1 MHNVCTCTCTDVHM
15 CTYIHMY
22 SPSLHHFLSLCSF
35 LFPLLT
41 LPLPPSLP
49 FYSPSF
55 SDCSFIEFIEE
66 ELQAHC
72 SPSSATSSAHQTTAS
87 SSAQLP
93 GKTLMHCTCTSV
105 QCLPVHTVLYIVHAV
120 QYTCMY
126 MYMYIYMY
134 MYMYSIYMYCICTHV
149 HVHVQYN
156 VEYTVYAYTHCTFTN
171 VLCTVYM
178 YMYMYMYVV

>member
-1 MHNVCTCTCTDVHM
+1 MYMYRCTHV
-15 CTYIHMY
+15 YIYTHVL
-22 SPSLHHFLSLCSF
+22 SFASSLP
-35 LFPLLT
+35 FPVY
-41 LPLPPSLP
+41 LPLPLPHTAPPSP

-72 SPSSATSSAHQTTAS
+72 SPPSATSSAHQTTAS

-93 GKTLMHCTCTSV
+93 GKTLMHSTCTSV

-120 QYTCMY
+120 QYTCM
-126 MYMYIYMY
+126 YMY

-178 YMYMYMYVV
+178 YLYMYMYMYVV